1 LLSPAPILSPR
12 DRLVVA
18 LDVPSAKEALA
29 LAERL
34 AGRVGMLKVGLE
46 LFCAEG
52 PAFVR
57 ELQTKVPVF
66 LDLKLHDI
74 PTTVRRA
81 LEALLKLDPRLINV
95 HAQGGPAMLEAAVE
109 AVRQHQAA
117 GGRTELLAVTVLTSL
132 DREALAALGHAGRA
146 EDLALAY
153 ARLAHQAG
161 CAGVVCSAWEA
172 ASIREACGEGFHRLT
187 PGIRPAG
194 AATQDQAR
202 VMTPAQAVKAGS
214 TWLVVGRPIT
224 HAADPAAAAE
234 AIVAEMMA

>member
-1 LLSPAPILSPR
+1 LTLTPR
-12 DRLVVA
+12 ERLVVA
-18 LDVPSAKEALA
+18 LDVPSAREALA
-29 LAERL
+29 LADRL
-34 AGRVGMLKVGLE
+34 SGRVGMLKVGLE

-52 PAFVR
+52 PSFVQ
-57 ELQTKVPVF
+57 ELQNRVPVF

-81 LEALLKLDPRLINV
+81 MTALLRLDPRLIDV

-109 AVRQHQAA
+109 AIRVHRAA
-117 GGRTELLAVTVLTSL
+117 GGQTQLLAVTVLTSL
-132 DREALAALGHAGRA
+132 DREALAALGHAGQP
-146 EDLALAY
+146 EDLALGY
-153 ARLAHQAG
+153 AKLAHQAG
-161 CAGVVCSAWEA
+161 CEGVVCSGWEA
-172 ASIREACGEGFHRLT
+172 AAIGLACGEGFHRLT

-202 VMTPAQAVKAGS
+202 IMTPTQALKQGA

-234 AIVAEMMA
+234 AIVAEMQA

>member
-1 LLSPAPILSPR
+1 LSAPAPTLTAR
-12 DRLVVA
+12 ERLVVA
-18 LDVPSAKEALA
+18 LDVPTAKEALA
-29 LAERL
+29 MADRL
-34 AGRVGMLKVGLE
+34 SGRVGMLKVGLE

-52 PAFVR
+52 PAFVK
-57 ELQTKVPVF
+57 ELQARVPVF

-109 AVRQHQAA
+109 AVRAHQRA

-132 DREALAALGHAGRA
+132 DREALAALGHAGQP

-153 ARLAHQAG
+153 AKLASQAG

-172 ASIREACGEGFHRLT
+172 TAIREACGEGFHRLT

-194 AATQDQAR
+194 VANQDQAR
-202 VMTPAQAVKAGS
+202 VMTPAQALRHGS

-234 AIVAEMMA
+234 AIVAEMQA

>member
-1 LLSPAPILSPR
+1 LSSPASTLTAR
-12 DRLVVA
+12 ERLVVA
-18 LDVPSAKEALA
+18 LDVPTAREALA
-29 LAERL
+29 LADRL

-52 PAFVR
+52 PVFVKA
-57 ELQTKVPVF
+57 LQARVPVF

-81 LEALLKLDPRLINV
+81 LDALLQLDPRLIDV

-109 AVRQHQAA
+109 AVRAHQAG

-132 DREALAALGHAGRA
+132 DREALAALGHAGQPK
-146 EDLALAY
+146 DLALAY
-153 ARLAHQAG
+153 AKLAHRAG
-161 CAGVVCSAWEA
+161 CGGVVCSAWEA
-172 ASIREACGEGFHRLT
+172 AAIREACGEGFHRLT
-187 PGIRPAG
+187 PGIRPTG

-202 VMTPAQAVKAGS
+202 VMTPAQAVSQGS

-234 AIVAEMMA
+234 AIVAEMQS